1 NLKFNLNTLQDNYEK
16 LVEKNYEQLEMEYK
30 QLRQD
35 FNELINENEL
45 LKDYNSQMYQT
56 KLQENNDSDEI
67 KLSHDIDI
75 QCNISEELS
84 WNNNWNDPSIQ
95 QDLSNQEE
103 KLTKL
108 SNEDEINRLK
118 SIISEIELENDNL
131 KDLNSQLYQTKW
143 RTIDSI
149 TDQSII
155 QTHDINIQCELQSIT
170 SDRYVQTEIEN
181 EQYRTI
187 STTSENN
194 DWNNQ
199 ISSLDIPSDGTSSQM
214 TKHIIQETIDNE
226 TQTDEQSQDKL
237 VQINNKLK
245 RALQTIKDKIHQAII
260 ERPDLF
266 PDTNDDT
273 LERLDHLISTIKNQ
287 AIQIDTLQN
296 EHEYMLNKLHQAEI
310 QPVIP
315 MDRDSE
321 QQHIYLNEYEN
332 QIKSLKHERDILLEQ
347 IKQLEKNLQ
356 SNTDTK
362 SFNQIISNDDSTQ
375 TDFKQEEQRIEKTNI
390 DENEESN
397 ITNRLVDFIS
407 NVTSSPSQI
416 KEIVHNETQTDEQLQ
431 DKTLQINNKL
441 KRALQTIKD
450 RIHQIVIEQPDLF
463 SHINDDTIERLDH
476 LISTIRN
483 QFTQIHNL
491 QNSYDQAQYEI
502 NQLQSSLQACQYQI
516 DNEHDIKI
524 EKSVS
529 TTPSVNNISQ
539 SVIEDYKK
547 QIHQLQQKL
556 SQNDDERTLLR
567 ERLNEVELEFRKIL
581 DDRTTT
587 TNMYEEQLQSLIQE
601 RDALVQQHVLEL
613 IENQHEI
620 EKLQEKL
627 AQFQRSPIPSH
638 ADIPSNEDVQSLQK
652 IIEQQSEELK
662 DLTEKYLVISS
673 QLELQDEIN
682 RQKKD
687 TEEKLQT
694 YENQIQHLIHQHENL
709 VEELKTKTSSTISTI
724 DNQCQTD
731 DQQHDKL
738 TQINIKLKRV
748 LQTFKDKIHR
758 IVTERPELFINISE
772 DTSDRLDH
780 LISTVQHQATQINL
794 LQTDHTSTL
803 AMHDE
808 QLQTLI
814 QERNALVEQQR
825 LQSIDK

>member
-1 NLKFNLNTLQDNYEK
+1 SNDDNVFPTNEEDNQLLDYIDEICSLSSNDLSTRLNKECQQILSKKNLLLNSYENLQLNHLALITIYLLYNQHLTDDAKQLYNDTLIRALKQEYELINNEKNDYIEQFNCLKEKYLNDLNMNEKNFHNLQNQYDELLEHNELERLDSKKSLNDFIEQYDLREKQFEFKLYNLHHENENLKFNLNTLQDNYEK

-567 ERLNEVELEFRKIL
+567 ERLNEVELEFRKTL

-601 RDALVQQHVLEL
+601 RDALVQQ
-613 IENQHEI
+613 
-620 EKLQEKL
+620 
-627 AQFQRSPIPSH
+627 
-638 ADIPSNEDVQSLQK
+638 
-652 IIEQQSEELK
+652 
-662 DLTEKYLVISS
+662 
-673 QLELQDEIN
+673 
-682 RQKKD
+682 
-687 TEEKLQT
+687 
-694 YENQIQHLIHQHENL
+694 
-709 VEELKTKTSSTISTI
+709 
-724 DNQCQTD
+724 
-731 DQQHDKL
+731 
-738 TQINIKLKRV
+738 
-748 LQTFKDKIHR
+748 
-758 IVTERPELFINISE
+758 
-772 DTSDRLDH
+772 
-780 LISTVQHQATQINL
+780 
-794 LQTDHTSTL
+794 
-803 AMHDE
+803 
-808 QLQTLI
+808 
-814 QERNALVEQQR
+814 
-825 LQSIDK
+825 

>member
-1 NLKFNLNTLQDNYEK
+1 MISNDDNVFPTNEEDNQLLDYIDEICSLSSNDLSTRLNKECQQILSKKNLLLNSYENLQLNHLALITIYLLYNQHLTDDAKQLYNDTLIRALKQEYELINNEKNDYIEQFNCLKEKYLNDLNMNEKNFHNLQNQYDELLEHNELERLDSKKSLNDFIEQYDLREKQFEFKLYNLHHENENLKFNLNTLQDNYEK

-84 WNNNWNDPSIQ
+84 WNNNWNDPSIH

-476 LISTIRN
+476 N
-483 QFTQIHNL
+483 YFV
-491 QNSYDQAQYEI
+491 DYEF
-502 NQLQSSLQACQYQI
+502 
-516 DNEHDIKI
+516 
-524 EKSVS
+524 V
-529 TTPSVNNISQ
+529 
-539 SVIEDYKK
+539 
-547 QIHQLQQKL
+547 
-556 SQNDDERTLLR
+556 
-567 ERLNEVELEFRKIL
+567 
-581 DDRTTT
+581 
-587 TNMYEEQLQSLIQE
+587 
-601 RDALVQQHVLEL
+601 
-613 IENQHEI
+613 
-620 EKLQEKL
+620 
-627 AQFQRSPIPSH
+627 
-638 ADIPSNEDVQSLQK
+638 
-652 IIEQQSEELK
+652 
-662 DLTEKYLVISS
+662 
-673 QLELQDEIN
+673 
-682 RQKKD
+682 
-687 TEEKLQT
+687 
-694 YENQIQHLIHQHENL
+694 
-709 VEELKTKTSSTISTI
+709 
-724 DNQCQTD
+724 
-731 DQQHDKL
+731 
-738 TQINIKLKRV
+738 
-748 LQTFKDKIHR
+748 
-758 IVTERPELFINISE
+758 
-772 DTSDRLDH
+772 
-780 LISTVQHQATQINL
+780 
-794 LQTDHTSTL
+794 
-803 AMHDE
+803 
-808 QLQTLI
+808 
-814 QERNALVEQQR
+814 
-825 LQSIDK
+825 